1 MAVSGTFFG
10 SLAEDEELEQA
21 NQELWRRLL
30 GHLRAEVTPE
40 EVRSL
45 LDIGSHH
52 GGLLALLARYFQP
65 QQLIGL
71 EPLAAA
77 RQRAMFR
84 LKGKAATVHILDP
97 AQWPSL
103 PAASVDLATCHEV
116 LHLVSNLDRFLRE
129 LFRVLSPGARA
140 FIVLGCHAE
149 NPVWTRWKHQLSAL
163 GHDVFDHLPL
173 DILRR
178 ASRAGFHTSVQPLRR
193 DGWIIYDPEVATY
206 TFSSA
211 REMLDHQYRHKLLFR
226 LIKRTSQETYS

>member
-1 MAVSGTFFG
+1 MSGSFFG

-30 GHLRAEVTPE
+30 GHLRAELTPQ
-40 EVRSL
+40 EVRCL

-52 GGLLALLARYFQP
+52 GGLLALLVDHFRP
-65 QQLIGL
+65 DQLIGL

-84 LKGKAATVHILDP
+84 LKGKAAAVQILDP

-103 PAASVDLATCHEV
+103 QAAGVDLATCHEV
-116 LHLVSNLDRFLRE
+116 LHLVEDLSPFLRE
-129 LFRVLSPGARA
+129 LFRVLRPGARA

-149 NPVWTRWKHQLSAL
+149 NPVWPRWKQQLSAL
-163 GHDVFDHLPL
+163 GHEVFDHLPL
-173 DILRR
+173 DVLRQ

-193 DGWIIYDPEVATY
+193 DGWVIYDPEAATY
-206 TFSSA
+206 EFSSA
-211 REMLDHQYRHKLLFR
+211 EEMFDHQYRHKLLFR
-226 LIKRTSQETYS
+226 LIKPTAQDDRP